1 MRAVPQ
7 CTWLDNQFT
16 PSVYKRDRVQT
27 MSQLKTVSLI
37 VAFSTAVFGR
47 QPLSQR
53 IVHTDPSKYNVS
65 KSVHGGPGQLDYM
78 GLFDSHSLDTNLFF
92 LHRGVIEPKSGIG
105 HHFHNTTEEMFII
118 FDGEAQFT
126 IDGRTSQLKG
136 PAGAPCRMGH
146 SHAVYNPTDKPVQ
159 WMNINVAAMKGSYD
173 AFNLGDSRADIQV
186 DAIPTFM
193 TIRLDKALLRQVEK
207 MNGGTGTVQY
217 RRALDTSVFVGPW
230 AYMDHLVIPAGA
242 STGAHL
248 HREVAEIYY
257 VMGGEGSITLSGQG
271 STAETAAIV
280 AGDAIPIQLSELHSF
295 KNTGSAPLE
304 LMITGISR
312 DASKRV
318 DVVDAADVPGRGG
331 RGGR

>member
-1 MRAVPQ
+1 M
-7 CTWLDNQFT
+7 
-16 PSVYKRDRVQT
+16 
-27 MSQLKTVSLI
+27 MKTLCLAAILI
-37 VAFSTAVFGR
+37 F
-47 QPLSQR
+47 PLLAKEPLAQR
-53 IVHTDPSKYNVS
+53 IVHTDPATYRTSQ
-65 KSVHGGPGQLDYM
+65 VHEGAGNMQIGSLLET
-78 GLFDSHSLDTNLFF
+78 GSLDTNLYFM
-92 LHRGVIEPKSGIG
+92 HRGVIPPKSGIG
-105 HHFHNTTEEMFII
+105 HHFHNQCEEMFII

-159 WMNINVAAMKGSYD
+159 WMNINVAATKGAYD
-173 AFNLGDSRADIQV
+173 AFNLGDSRADVQLDSV
-186 DAIPTFM
+186 PTFM
-193 TIRLDKALLRQVEK
+193 TMRLDRALLRQVDK

-217 RRALDTSVFVGPW
+217 RRALDTSVFLGPW

-242 STGAHL
+242 ATGAHL

-257 VMGGEGSITLSGQG
+257 VMSGEGSITLSGQG
-271 STAETAAIV
+271 AASETAAIR
-280 AGDAIPIQLSELHSF
+280 AGDAIPIQLSEMHSL

-312 DASKRV
+312 DATKRV
-318 DVVDAADVPGRGG
+318 DVVNAADIPARGG